1 MADVVVIDDDDQLRA
16 MMRQMLERVGHTVR
30 EAADGVVGLDVVR
43 QSHCDLV
50 VTNIFMP
57 RRDGLE
63 FLHVLHRD
71 APTLPVLAV
80 SGGGQALSGKLH
92 VADFLEVAKRFGAA
106 AALHKPF
113 EWEEFMQA
121 VGTLLTN
128 AHLPRD

>member
-1 MADVVVIDDDDQLRA
+1 

-57 RRDGLE
+57 GCDGLD
-63 FLHVLHRD
+63 VLRVLRRD

-106 AALHKPF
+106 VVLHKPF
-113 EWEEFMQA
+113 EWEEFMKA
-121 VGTLLTN
+121 VETLLTN
-128 AHLPRD
+128 AHRPRH